1 MENQHEDA
9 APRLAL
15 QLRELYTEIEITK
28 QAHKEWLR
36 VIWSEGFKTEIL
48 DSIFVVQLEGRN

>member
-1 MENQHEDA
+1 M
-9 APRLAL
+9 AL